1 MGQRSLLASTIL
13 AVSLGF
19 GLGSPAKA
27 QLSPQVPIPLPRAQE
42 EPVAPLGG
50 QLNESVAATQA
61 DPAIPEILEALD
73 LNISAIGQI
82 RQMVEALSAEGPIGV
97 PQVQEIRERFAT
109 IAQSFRTIADLA
121 PEVFTRR
128 QDELRDIKTIGDRIG
143 FNIARVLAE
152 IESLT
157 RANEE
162 IARQVA
168 SPNLPPLELEKLE
181 FTRTVNASIVQN
193 LETSVRWWNTFAD
206 VHGDLVASLDSQT
219 EKLDVFFHFLRE
231 NARLYESVSDTLGVA
246 GEITVALSDL
256 ETMRDVI
263 GRLDEIQSDLITSW
277 QEVTTI
283 MDQVNRQL
291 ELRMSPGM

>member
-1 MGQRSLLASTIL
+1 MIQRNLLTSTFL
-13 AVSLGF
+13 AISLGF
-19 GLGSPAKA
+19 GLAAPAKA
-27 QLSPQVPIPLPRAQE
+27 QLAPQVPIPLPRAE

-82 RQMVEALSAEGPIGV
+82 RQMVQSLTAEGTLGV
-97 PQVQEIRERFAT
+97 EDVQEIRERFAT
-109 IAQSFRTIADLA
+109 IAGSFRAIADLA

-128 QDELRDIKTIGDRIG
+128 QNELRDIEVIGNRIG
-143 FNIARVLAE
+143 FNISRVLTE

-157 RANEE
+157 RQNED
-162 IARQVA
+162 IARQVG
-168 SPNLPPLELEKLE
+168 SPNLAPLELEKLE

-193 LETSVRWWNTFAD
+193 LETSVRWWNAFAV

-246 GEITVALSDL
+246 GEITVALSEL

-263 GRLDEIQSDLITSW
+263 GRLDEIQADLIASW
-277 QEVTTI
+277 EEVTTI

>member
-1 MGQRSLLASTIL
+1 MGQRSLLASTVL
-13 AVSLGF
+13 AIFLGF
-19 GLGSPAKA
+19 GLAAPATA
-27 QLSPQVPIPLPRAQE
+27 QLAPTMPVPLPRAE

-61 DPAIPEILEALD
+61 DPAIPEILAALD
-73 LNISAIGQI
+73 RNIAAISQI
-82 RQMVEALSAEGPIGV
+82 RQMVEQLSAEGPIGV
-97 PQVQEIRERFAT
+97 EQVQEIRERFGT
-109 IAQSFRTIADLA
+109 IASAFSAIAELA

-128 QDELRDIKTIGDRIG
+128 QDELRDIKTIGDRVG
-143 FNIARVLAE
+143 FNIERILAE
-152 IESLT
+152 IASLN
-157 RANEE
+157 RANED
-162 IARQVA
+162 IARQI
-168 SPNLPPLELEKLE
+168 STPNLPPLELEKLE

-219 EKLDVFFHFLRE
+219 DKLDVFFHFLRE

-246 GEITVALSDL
+246 GEITLALSDL

-263 GRLDEIQSDLITSW
+263 GRLDEIQADLITSW

-291 ELRMSPGM
+291 ELKMSPGM

>member
-1 MGQRSLLASTIL
+1 MSQRSLLASTFL

-19 GLGSPAKA
+19 ALAAPATA
-27 QLSPQVPIPLPRAQE
+27 QLAPNVPIPLPRAE

-50 QLNESVAATQA
+50 QLNQSVAATQA
-61 DPAIPEILEALD
+61 DPAIPEILQALD
-73 LNISAIGQI
+73 LNIAAISQI
-82 RQMVEALSAEGPIGV
+82 RQMVEQLSAEGPIGV
-97 PQVQEIRERFAT
+97 EQVQEIRSRFAT
-109 IAQSFRTIADLA
+109 IATSFRTIADLA
-121 PEVFTRR
+121 PEVFARR
-128 QDELRDIKTIGDRIG
+128 QSELHDIKVIGDRVG
-143 FNIARVLAE
+143 FNIERVIAE
-152 IESLT
+152 IASLN
-157 RANEE
+157 RENED
-162 IARQVA
+162 IARRMSA
-168 SPNLPPLELEKLE
+168 PNLPPLELEKLE

-246 GEITVALSDL
+246 GEITVALSEL

-263 GRLDEIQSDLITSW
+263 GRLDEIQADLVTSW